1 MEPRVV
7 HVGQL
12 EPEEREGMRVLH
24 RARRRLVRKGQ
35 LVSKTE
41 FALRS
46 GTSQSEFRKRVRR
59 GTLFAIKMGRSSYY
73 PAFFLR
79 TDRLGFRLARV
90 AQAMRA
96 MDDAWDKR
104 FELVY
109 EFESLGNR
117 SLLQV
122 MRRAVGFRAA
132 MRYARA
138 LAGD

>member
-1 MEPRVV
+1 
-7 HVGQL
+7 
-12 EPEEREGMRVLH
+12 
-24 RARRRLVRKGQ
+24 
-35 LVSKTE
+35 
-41 FALRS
+41 
-46 GTSQSEFRKRVRR
+46 
-59 GTLFAIKMGRSSYY
+59 
-73 PAFFLR
+73 
-79 TDRLGFRLARV
+79 
-90 AQAMRA
+90 